1 MVRRAMRENG
11 VDVRTPILEALGLE
25 ALGLEW
31 TSMRK
36 VPSAM
41 TPGEVGG
48 WLRVPSVVRPFDYAS
63 NSKTR

>member
-11 VDVRTPILEALGLE
+11 VDVRTPILE